1 MLRKAREKA
10 KEGFHSVQS
19 ETKRYL
25 QSRQHRG
32 GGPRGP
38 GHGPRSSRH
47 QPSSASPSFM
57 SFKGVNDNEFEAILN
72 DESDFTNQFD
82 EPHEALG
89 TGPSSIEEEEGI
101 PPASDGNHG
110 TDEDFHADGDS
121 DLFSDPLFSE
131 PKQDVSLPE
140 ETHINNADL
149 LFVEDPLGLTVSDD
163 HQENE
168 FAAIIKATDNTAI
181 PNSDAAHHV
190 SGNFVLPSDV
200 LSDSRDVAPLP
211 ESVAK
216 AQDPLP
222 PDSPLF
228 SDDVMAGSTNH
239 MEDDRKEE
247 SQSNARFIITQP
259 SNESPQQSR
268 KLGADENRDEQ
279 LGERQSEEDTIDIH
293 ELPKP
298 STPDLPDIEELEQN
312 LAVSKI
318 ESGQDLF
325 SSEESPFSSLASSY
339 EGDKVLGTVTTT
351 ATLPHTE
358 STKSGHD
365 ESELFQEVVSAV
377 VKEVDGHPMTTTEAT
392 PPPPPPQPTNNQQQQ
407 PAPALY
413 SLDEELERLLTPKQK
428 LSTAPSHDLSAYGS
442 TVEAGLHQSSSVVVD
457 DPLQAGSHPLMPG
470 RETVNSHLDSGV
482 FEQSGSS
489 STLKPTPER
498 EGVDSTHE
506 DDLFPIDEDHFKDDD
521 DDSTP
526 VPVRRQL
533 IKGSSNIE
541 ISHQSKK
548 VLQNAISAP
557 AIMPPD
563 VSKTPSGSP
572 PLKKNSTGKVAPPRP
587 AISPKLKHRM
597 TQKQSVS
604 SSSIGGHSEDYTARK
619 KLVQPLGQAPQ
630 GRDAAVRDRSPVRVE
645 TGVDSSAVSSD
656 TIAVRPPAGR
666 RGGSGSPS
674 KQDEKRIPAD
684 DLFLEDS
691 VVSPSS
697 DGVEKVPRSTEE
709 QSKLAETESED
720 EETRNYFIYHF
731 LFAGLLYFYYSLNI
745 FPYLS
750 GFFAGFFVLYLT
762 VGSVFIFYVQTVEK
776 YQTGEGKEDRL
787 LEPSQDFTELMHVDF
802 DNLKVYKVSHSRYE
816 MYVCILVDVHAGI
829 YIYSTGISY
838 P

>member
-25 QSRQHRG
+25 QSRQHRPHQG

-47 QPSSASPSFM
+47 QPSSASSSFM

-82 EPHEALG
+82 NPHEAPG
-89 TGPSSIEEEEGI
+89 TGPGSMEEEECI
-101 PPASDGNHG
+101 PPASGGNHG
-110 TDEDFHADGDS
+110 TDEDFHVDGDS
-121 DLFSDPLFSE
+121 NLFSDPLFSE
-131 PKQDVSLPE
+131 PKRDVSLPK
-140 ETHINNADL
+140 ETHTNSADL
-149 LFVEDPLGLTVSDD
+149 LFVEDPLGLTVSND

-168 FAAIIKATDNTAI
+168 FTATTDNTAI
-181 PNSDAAHHV
+181 PNSDDAAHSV
-190 SGNFVLPSDV
+190 SGNSVSPSDV
-200 LSDSRDVAPLP
+200 LNDCRDEAPLP
-211 ESVAK
+211 ESVDK

-228 SDDVMAGSTNH
+228 SDDVMVGSTNH

-247 SQSNARFIITQP
+247 SQSNTRFLITQP

-268 KLGADENRDEQ
+268 KLGGDENRDERLEEQ
-279 LGERQSEEDTIDIH
+279 QSEEDTIDIH

-318 ESGQDLF
+318 ESRQDLF

-339 EGDKVLGTVTTT
+339 EGDKVLGTMATT

-358 STKSGHD
+358 NTKTGHD

-377 VKEVDGHPMTTTEAT
+377 VKEVDRHPMTTPGAT
-392 PPPPPPQPTNNQQQQ
+392 PPPPQPTNNQQPP
-407 PAPALY
+407 PAPAMY
-413 SLDEELERLLTPKQK
+413 SLDEELEMLLTPKQK
-428 LSTAPSHDLSAYGS
+428 LKVSSSTAPSHDLPPYGS
-442 TVEAGLHQSSSVVVD
+442 TVEPGLHQSNSVVVD
-457 DPLQAGSHPLMPG
+457 DPLQAGSHPLVPG
-470 RETVNSHLDSGV
+470 RESVSSHLDSGV

-498 EGVDSTHE
+498 EGLDSTHE
-506 DDLFPIDEDHFKDDD
+506 DDLFPIDEDHFKNDD
-521 DDSTP
+521 DDSTL

-533 IKGSSNIE
+533 IKGLSNIE
-541 ISHQSKK
+541 VSQQSKK
-548 VLQNAISAP
+548 VLHNAISAP

-597 TQKQSVS
+597 TQKQSTS
-604 SSSIGGHSEDYTARK
+604 SSSIGGHNEDYTARK

-630 GRDAAVRDRSPVRVE
+630 TMVQDHSPVRVE
-645 TGVDSSAVSSD
+645 TGVDSSSISSD
-656 TIAVRPPAGR
+656 TIAVPPPTGR
-666 RGGSGSPS
+666 RGGSASPS

-691 VVSPSS
+691 VVFPSS
-697 DGVEKVPRSTEE
+697 DGVKKVPQSTEE
-709 QSKLAETESED
+709 QSEIAETESED
-720 EETRNYFIYHF
+720 EETRNYFLYHF

-802 DNLKVYKVSHSRYE
+802 DNLRVYKVSHGCGN
-816 MYVCILVDVHAGI
+816 MCILVHVQGFRCI
-829 YIYSTGISY
+829 
-838 P
+838 